1 MYEVRLP
8 ITDQDIQ
15 FTGLSFDGKNIEIE
29 KQLEVKI
36 RPVTLNKSHYW
47 KGKIIR
53 TEAETDNR
61 TKMMVLVASFDVNN
75 NKENYLLTIGQFV
88 EATIKG
94 IKHDNII
101 SVSRSRVRDNLV
113 WVVNKSNQ
121 LKKRLVQIW
130 RYEEELAY
138 IRSGFYQGDQLL
150 TSRLS
155 TLIEGMEVK
164 ILIQK
169 DQ

>member
-1 MYEVRLP
+1 MKALILAAGLGRRLKIDKP
-8 ITDQDIQ
+8 KI
-15 FTGLSFDGKNIEIE
+15 L
-29 KQLEVKI
+29 LKI
-36 RPVTLNKSHYW
+36 RNKTLLERH
-47 KGKIIR
+47 
-53 TEAETDNR
+53 
-61 TKMMVLVASFDVNN
+61 LVNLINFGVSN
-75 NKENYLLTIGQFV
+75 IGIV
-88 EATIKG
+88 IG
-94 IKHDNII
+94 Y
-101 SVSRSRVRDNLV
+101 
-113 WVVNKSNQ
+113 KSNQ